1 MPVVKTVFA
10 FVTGAAMTLS
20 TAAVAGPVTPGF
32 TNLGT
37 VTRCDDCFT
46 SRIPTSF
53 ALNFFGTN
61 YTGFYISNNGYIT
74 FQSGQGT
81 FTPTGL
87 GAGYSGQPIIAP
99 FFADVDTRPANGG
112 TVNYGTGT
120 YAGRDAYGVTW
131 NNVGYYSNHTDLLNT
146 FQLLLTNRS
155 DVANGD
161 FDIYFNYDDI
171 NWETGDA
178 SGGSGGFGGV
188 PAAAGFNSGTGSFF
202 QLPGSL
208 QTRSFENNGSN
219 PLIRQTND
227 NVAGQYLFQVRGGR
241 IEVPSGAV
249 PEPSTWAM
257 MLVGFGA
264 IGFGSRRRRA
274 SLKTPEL
281 A

>member
-1 MPVVKTVFA
+1 MLKKSIVLIA
-10 FVTGAAMTLS
+10 GMAMTLS
-20 TAAVAGPVTPGF
+20 TAATAGPVAAGF

-37 VTRCDDCFT
+37 VARCDDCST
-46 SRIPTSF
+46 SQIPTSF
-53 ALNFFGTN
+53 ALNYFGAN

-74 FQSGQGT
+74 FNSGQGT
-81 FTPTGL
+81 FTPSGL

-112 TVNYGTGT
+112 TVDYGTGT
-120 YAGRDAYGVTW
+120 YAGRNAYGVTW
-131 NNVGYYSNHTDLLNT
+131 NNVGYYSNHTNLLNT
-146 FQLLLTNRS
+146 FQLLLTDRS

-161 FDIYFNYDDI
+161 FDIYFNYNDI

-178 SGGSGGFGGV
+178 SGGTGGFGGT
-188 PAAAGFNSGTGSFF
+188 PAAAGYTSGTGSFF

-219 PLIRQTND
+219 PLITQTND

-241 IEVPSGAV
+241 IEVPAGAV

-264 IGFGSRRRRA
+264 IGYGSRRRRT
-274 SLKTPEL
+274 SSKTLQP